1 MLANPA
7 ASSREPTRQLAGSS
21 AKPMRSLQFK
31 NQGNGI
37 TVNIRNFDMFTGI
50 IMIKFFTQVGLYFLL
65 LKKVFSKPEKPSIY
79 YKQTMRE
86 FVYLG
91 LNSIG
96 IIAIIS
102 FFMGA
107 VITLQTA
114 YNTENPIYP
123 KYLIGLGC
131 RDSMIL
137 EFSSTIAAL
146 ILAGKV
152 GSNIASEI
160 GTMRVTEQIDALEIM
175 GVNSASYLILPKMIA
190 TLLFNPVLTLIAII
204 VGIFGGWIA
213 GTLSGV
219 ITSENFIYGLQYAFI
234 PYYITYSLIK
244 TVFFAFII
252 TSVSSFQGYYVD
264 GGSLEVGRAST
275 KAVVYSS
282 VLILLFNVI
291 LTQLLLS

>member
-1 MLANPA
+1 MLKFL
-7 ASSREPTRQLAGSS
+7 S
-21 AKPMRSLQFK
+21 QF
-31 NQGNGI
+31 GRY
-37 TVNIRNFDMFTGI
+37 V
-50 IMIKFFTQVGLYFLL
+50 LL
-65 LKKVFSKPEKPSIY
+65 LKKVFSRPEKASVY
-79 YKQTMRE
+79 YRQTMHE

-91 LNSIG
+91 INSIG

-123 KYLIGLGC
+123 TYLIGLGC

-137 EFSSTIAAL
+137 EFSSTISAL

-152 GSNIASEI
+152 GSSIASEI

-175 GVNSASYLILPKMIA
+175 GVNSASYLILPKLTA
-190 TLLFNPVLTLIAII
+190 TLIFNPFLTLISIV
-204 VGIFGGWIA
+204 VGILGGWIIGPLA
-213 GTLSGV
+213 GV
-219 ITSENFIYGLQYAFI
+219 ITSEDFIYGIQYAFI

-244 TVFFAFII
+244 TVVFAFII
-252 TSVSSFQGYYVD
+252 TSVSAFQGYYVE

-275 KAVVYSS
+275 KAVVHSS
-282 VLILLFNVI
+282 LIILLFNVI

>member
-1 MLANPA
+1 
-7 ASSREPTRQLAGSS
+7 
-21 AKPMRSLQFK
+21 
-31 NQGNGI
+31 
-37 TVNIRNFDMFTGI
+37 
-50 IMIKFFTQVGLYFLL
+50 MIKFFTQFGNYFLL

-79 YKQTMRE
+79 YKQTMHE
-86 FVYLG
+86 LVFLG

-123 KYLIGLGC
+123 TYLIGLGC
-131 RDSMIL
+131 RDSIIL
-137 EFSSTIAAL
+137 EFSSTISAL

-152 GSNIASEI
+152 GSSISSEI

-175 GVNSASYLILPKMIA
+175 GVNSASYLILPKIIA
-190 TLLFNPVLTLIAII
+190 TLLFNPILTLLSII
-204 VGIFGGWIA
+204 VGIGGGFIA
-213 GTLSGV
+213 GTMAGV
-219 ITSENFIYGLQYAFI
+219 VTPNDFIYGVQYAFI
-234 PYYITYSLIK
+234 PYYITYSMIK

-252 TSVSSFQGYYVD
+252 TSVSAFHGYYVE